1 MRAFGPSIEVSMNE
15 NYSPDY
21 LRQGMTLG
29 MSFGAIKAIRT
40 FNKER
45 RHTANRVISLLKRM
59 RGLK

>member
-1 MRAFGPSIEVSMNE
+1 MNE

-29 MSFGAIKAIRT
+29 MSIGAIKAIRT

-45 RHTANRVISLLKRM
+45 RHTTNRVIRM
-59 RGLK
+59 ITKLRGLR

>member
-1 MRAFGPSIEVSMNE
+1 MRAFGPSIEVSMND

-29 MSFGAIKAIRT
+29 MSIGAIKAIRT

-45 RHTANRVISLLKRM
+45 RHTANRVIKLLRRM
-59 RGLK
+59 KGL